1 MITLIDT
8 EKTDKK
14 NIFLLTQCRYDG
26 FTRTCAEKESEYET
40 RLQAACVNVGLVARW
55 LVDRREKAI
64 DGYRYANSVII
75 LQSDTINEQQFR
87 FENEHNI
94 LISILQPSNGFEA
107 QKNLSLYKSGVLGDF
122 GNYFDRAKKLI
133 SDNNITLILSDKVQD
148 LTVTRY
154 LADYNLI

>member
-8 EKTDKK
+8 EKTDKE

-55 LVDRREKAI
+55 LADEFPKKE
-64 DGYRYANSVII
+64 NVII

-107 QKNLSLYKSGVLGDF
+107 QKNLSLYKSGVLGNF

-133 SDNNITLILSDKVQD
+133 SDHNIRLILSDKVQD

>member
-8 EKTDKK
+8 EKTDKE

-26 FTRTCAEKESEYET
+26 FTRTCAEKESEYQT

-55 LVDRREKAI
+55 LTDEYPKKE
-64 DGYRYANSVII
+64 NVII
-75 LQSDTINEQQFR
+75 LQSDTINERQFR

-94 LISILQPSNGFEA
+94 LISILQPSSGFEA
-107 QKNLSLYKSGVLGDF
+107 KKNLSLYKSGVLGNF
-122 GNYFDRAKKLI
+122 GNYFDKAKKLI

>member
-8 EKTDKK
+8 EKTDKE

-26 FTRTCAEKESEYET
+26 LTRTCAEKESEYET

-55 LVDRREKAI
+55 LADNYKHHKSYTE
-64 DGYRYANSVII
+64 NVII

-94 LISILQPSNGFEA
+94 LISILQPSNSFEA
-107 QKNLSLYKSGVLGDF
+107 QKNLSLYKSGVLGNF
-122 GNYFDRAKKLI
+122 GNYFDKAKKII
-133 SDNNITLILSDKVQD
+133 SDNNIRLILSDKVQD